1 MTEWIISGNPKKY
14 DVINAF
20 RNLKT
25 IDWTQSANMVAG
37 DIVYI
42 YVSGDI
48 KAIMFRCRVNAA
60 DMEEVNIDDS
70 EYNVSGEFD
79 GSAGRQMELEML
91 EEFSG
96 NEYTREELMKHGF
109 SSPMGPVRMP

>member
-42 YVSGDI
+42 YVSGDN
-48 KAIMFRCRVNAA
+48 KAIMCRCRVNAA
-60 DMEEVNIDDS
+60 DMEDVNIDDS
-70 EYNVSGEFD
+70 E
-79 GSAGRQMELEML
+79 
-91 EEFSG
+91 
-96 NEYTREELMKHGF
+96 
-109 SSPMGPVRMP
+109 

>member
-37 DIVYI
+37 R
-42 YVSGDI
+42 S
-48 KAIMFRCRVNAA
+48 N
-60 DMEEVNIDDS
+60 
-70 EYNVSGEFD
+70 
-79 GSAGRQMELEML
+79 
-91 EEFSG
+91 
-96 NEYTREELMKHGF
+96 
-109 SSPMGPVRMP
+109 